1 MLFMQLHITY
11 SKIKDLERRVMEKIE
26 WHIKNQNAKYKF
38 SENLSKESSI
48 NISKEISDF
57 LGAKNSGAIV
67 TVTLR
72 KKDFLLAFSK
82 LISNLPLYYYRN
94 GSQKAEFSSE
104 FFEMNYNE
112 IEEHFGESERIQYQI
127 KLRIN
132 DESTTRYYLY
142 RMDGAKNFILRDFL
156 IGENSVLNFIKNDGG
171 EIIVEPVVRVIKSN
185 EPVNLN
191 ADNELSSP
199 FPHTQP
205 IQKIFYGVPG
215 CGKSHNVDEIINK
228 AVAKK
233 EDRTRQII
241 RVVFHPD
248 YTNSDFVGQ
257 IMPYVKDGIEYR
269 FQAGPFTR
277 ILKHAY
283 QEHSKPFFLVIEE
296 LNRGNAAA
304 IFGDL
309 FQLLDRDKN
318 GFSTYSVNNPDIA
331 SFIMSK
337 DDYHNDKTV
346 PETVEVGGDKWI
358 LDTPIRLPPNLS
370 ILATMNTSDQ
380 NVFTLDNA
388 FQRRWDME
396 YIPNKIDY
404 DKASTEQ
411 KNQYDSLIG
420 ETKVKWG
427 VFRDKIN
434 EKISD
439 DDFSFSNAEDK
450 QLGLFFIQADGDIK
464 QSAGTVKEDDFANK
478 VLKYLW
484 NDVFKRNRE
493 PVFADGINT
502 FGDLL
507 LKFKGED
514 ALKNSFKIEF

>member
-1 MLFMQLHITY
+1 M
-11 SKIKDLERRVMEKIE
+11 
-26 WHIKNQNAKYKF
+26 
-38 SENLSKESSI
+38 
-48 NISKEISDF
+48 
-57 LGAKNSGAIV
+57 
-67 TVTLR
+67 
-72 KKDFLLAFSK
+72 
-82 LISNLPLYYYRN
+82 
-94 GSQKAEFSSE
+94 
-104 FFEMNYNE
+104 
-112 IEEHFGESERIQYQI
+112 
-127 KLRIN
+127 
-132 DESTTRYYLY
+132 
-142 RMDGAKNFILRDFL
+142 
-156 IGENSVLNFIKNDGG
+156 
-171 EIIVEPVVRVIKSN
+171 
-185 EPVNLN
+185 
-191 ADNELSSP
+191 
-199 FPHTQP
+199 
-205 IQKIFYGVPG
+205 
-215 CGKSHNVDEIINK
+215 
-228 AVAKK
+228 
-233 EDRTRQII
+233 
-241 RVVFHPD
+241 
-248 YTNSDFVGQ
+248 
-257 IMPYVKDGIEYR
+257 
-269 FQAGPFTR
+269 
-277 ILKHAY
+277 
-283 QEHSKPFFLVIEE
+283 
-296 LNRGNAAA
+296 
-304 IFGDL
+304 
-309 FQLLDRDKN
+309 
-318 GFSTYSVNNPDIA
+318 
-331 SFIMSK
+331 
-337 DDYHNDKTV
+337 
-346 PETVEVGGDKWI
+346 EVGSDKWI

-514 ALKNSFKIEF
+514 ALKNTFKIEF